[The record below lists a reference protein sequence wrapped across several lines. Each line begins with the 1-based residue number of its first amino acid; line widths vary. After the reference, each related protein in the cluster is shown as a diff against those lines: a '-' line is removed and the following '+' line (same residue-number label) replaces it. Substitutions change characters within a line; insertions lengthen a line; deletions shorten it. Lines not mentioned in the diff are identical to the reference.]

1 MSPSTPFIRRPV
13 ATILLTFGLAAAGA
27 LAFFRLPV
35 SPLPQVDFPTI
46 SVMAQLPGGSPEVV
60 ANTVATPLERHL
72 GQIADVTEM
81 TSSSTVG
88 VTRINLQF
96 GLDRDING
104 AARDVQAGMQ
114 AAYADLPTNLR
125 SNPTYRKVNPADA
138 PILILALTSDT
149 KLQGELYDA
158 ASSVLAQKL
167 SQIRGVGQVIVGG
180 SALPAVRV
188 ELNPF
193 ALQKYGIGLEDVRAA
208 LAAANAHSPKGDIE
222 DGDRHFQIYDND
234 QATRAAQYRSLI
246 LAYRNGAPVHVSD
259 VADLTDSVE
268 DLRNAGIANGKPAV
282 LIIIFRQP
290 NANIVG
296 TVDRVMAE
304 LPELRASISPAID
317 VEPTVDRSVTIRA
330 SLAEVERTLVLS
342 GILVV
347 AVVFLFL
354 RSGRATLVPSVA
366 VPVSLIGT
374 FGAMYLL
381 GYSLDNLSL
390 MALTVATGFVVDD
403 AIVVLENVARHIE
416 AGMTPVKAAIQ
427 GAGEVTFTVISM
439 SISLIAVFIPILLM
453 SGIVGRLFREFAVTL
468 SVAILMSLMISLA
481 TTPMMCAMLLR
492 RSPDERHGRF
502 YRASEAVF
510 DGMLRG
516 YDRTLTWGL
525 RRPLLIMAIL
535 AVALGLNIYL
545 YIAVPKGFFP
555 QQDTG
560 RVNGTIQAD
569 QAISFQA
576 MRQKLQEYIAIIRN
590 DPAVDNVVGF
600 TGAGL
605 GGSQTNTGSVFIS
618 LKPLSHRDL
627 SADEVITRIRRNVAH
642 IPGASLFLQA
652 VQDIRIGGRST
663 NAQYQFT
670 LQDYDAD
677 ELFAWAP
684 KILAELQA
692 IPQLTQVNSDQQ
704 NNGLETNVTIDRATA
719 ARFGL
724 TVAQID
730 NTLYDTFGQRQVST
744 IYNPL
749 NQYHVVME
757 AAPQYWQIADILK
770 TIFVSTSGGTA
781 SGTQTTNATAG
792 TVSGPP
798 ASMATTLTACSPASA
813 TASSATQQTSVGPTT
828 ASSSTSSTTATA
840 TSSTTTSP
848 TTSSPTVTSAAASS
862 PASSLS
868 LPTAVLGP
876 ASITPTS
883 TGSSSTTSTSS
894 STFTPITSSTAT
906 PASSTIVTASPTS
919 GACSTSA
926 AAASAAGSTT
936 ANAARNQASN
946 SIGNT
951 GNSTASS
958 GSAVSTGA
966 ETMIPLAAFAHMSP
980 GNVPLAVNH
989 QGLTVATTISFN
1001 LAAGASLS
1009 DAVREI
1015 NAVTARLQV
1024 PSTVRGGFQ
1033 GTAQAFEQ
1041 SVANEP
1047 FLILAAIVAVYIVL
1061 GMLYESYIHPLT
1073 ILSTLPSAG
1082 LGAVLALMLFGTE
1095 FNIMALIGVILLIG
1109 IVKKNAIMMIDFAL
1123 EAERGRGLSSQ
1134 QAIHEACLLRFRP
1147 IMMTTMAALLGAVPL
1162 AIGLGDGGELRQPLG
1177 IAIVGGLCVSQI
1189 LTLYTTPVIYLY
1201 LDRFGLWLRTLRR
1214 AHIDPHAPPVPGE

>member
-1 MSPSTPFIRRPV
+1 MSLSTPFIRRPV

-27 LAFFRLPV
+27 LAFFKLPV

-46 SVMAQLPGGSPEVV
+46 SVTAQLPGGSPEVV

-81 TSSSTVG
+81 TSTSTVG
-88 VTRINLQF
+88 MTRINLQF

-114 AAYADLPTNLR
+114 AAFADLPTTLR

-138 PILILALTSDT
+138 PILILALTSES

-158 ASSVLAQKL
+158 ADSVLAQKL
-167 SQIRGVGQVIVGG
+167 SQIQGVGQVIVGG
-180 SALPAVRV
+180 SALPAVRA
-188 ELNPF
+188 ELNPI

-208 LAAANAHSPKGDIE
+208 LAASNAHSPKGDIE
-222 DGDRHFQIYDND
+222 ESDRHYQLYDND
-234 QATRAAQYRSLI
+234 QATRATQYRSLI
-246 LAYRNGAPVHVSD
+246 LAYRNGAPVALSD
-259 VADLTDSVE
+259 VGDVTDSVE
-268 DLRNAGIANGKPAV
+268 DLRNAGMANGKPAV
-282 LIIIFRQP
+282 LIIIYRQP

-317 VEPTVDRSVTIRA
+317 VDPMVDRSTTIRA

-342 GILVV
+342 AVLVV
-347 AVVFLFL
+347 LVVFLFL
-354 RSGRATLVPSVA
+354 RSGRATLVPSIA

-374 FGAMYLL
+374 FGVMYLL

-403 AIVVLENVARHIE
+403 AIVVLENITRHIE
-416 AGMTPVKAAIQ
+416 AGMAPVSAAIK
-427 GAGEVTFTVISM
+427 GAAEVTFTVVSM

-453 SGIVGRLFREFAVTL
+453 GGIVGRLFREFAVTL
-468 SVAILMSLMISLA
+468 SVAIMVSLVISLA
-481 TTPMMCAMLLR
+481 TTPMMCALLLR
-492 RSPDERHGRF
+492 RPRHEGQSRFGRV
-502 YRASEAVF
+502 SEAGF
-510 DGMLRG
+510 AWLSGG
-516 YDRTLTWGL
+516 YDRSLSWAL
-525 RRPLLIMAIL
+525 RHPLLVIIVL
-535 AVALGLNIYL
+535 AATLGLNAYL
-545 YIAVPKGFFP
+545 FVVVPKGFFP

-560 RVNGTIQAD
+560 RVNGSIQAD
-569 QAISFQA
+569 QAISFQL
-576 MRQKLQEYIAIIRN
+576 MRQKLEQFIAVVRQ
-590 DPAVDNVVGF
+590 DPAVDTVVGF
-600 TGAGL
+600 TGGL
-605 GGSQTNTGSVFIS
+605 GGSQTNGGSMFIS
-618 LKPLSHRDL
+618 LKPLSRRAA
-627 SADEVITRIRRNVAH
+627 SADQVIARIRRNVAH

-704 NNGLETNVTIDRATA
+704 NNGLETNITIDRATA

-724 TVAQID
+724 TVSQID
-730 NTLYDTFGQRQVST
+730 NTLYDAFGQRQVST

-757 AAPQYWQIADILK
+757 AAPKYWQNPDILRS
-770 TIFVSTSGGTA
+770 FYVSTSGGPAT
-781 SGTQTTNATAG
+781 GTQTTNASAG
-792 TVSGPP
+792 TVSGAP
-798 ASMATTLTACSPASA
+798 AAGAATTTACSPASA
-813 TASSATQQTSVGPTT
+813 AASSVAAQT
-828 ASSSTSSTTATA
+828 
-840 TSSTTTSP
+840 TTTSSASP
-848 TTSSPTVTSAAASS
+848 SSTITTTSASS
-862 PASSLS
+862 MAA
-868 LPTAVLGP
+868 TTVAG
-876 ASITPTS
+876 S
-883 TGSSSTTSTSS
+883 TTSTTSTSS
-894 STFTPITSSTAT
+894 ASSSTVSGTAATSSSTSSPSSSSSSTFVPITSSTPT
-906 PASSTIVTASPTS
+906 PAASAGITASPSSGVCATS
-919 GACSTSA
+919 PA
-926 AAASAAGSTT
+926 STT
-936 ANAARNQASN
+936 STAATSSSAARNQALN

-958 GSAVSTGA
+958 GSAVSTAA
-966 ETMIPLAAFAHMSP
+966 ETMIPLSVFAHVGP

-989 QGLTVATTISFN
+989 QGLAVSATISFN
-1001 LAAGASLS
+1001 LAPGAALS

-1015 NAVTARLQV
+1015 NAALFRLHV
-1024 PSTVRGGFQ
+1024 PTSVRGGFQ
-1033 GTAQAFEQ
+1033 GTARAFEQ
-1041 SVANEP
+1041 SIADEP
-1047 FLILAAIVAVYIVL
+1047 YLILAAVVVIYIVL

-1082 LGAVLALMLFGTE
+1082 IGAVLALMLFGIE
-1095 FNIMALIGVILLIG
+1095 FSIMSLIGVILLIG

-1123 EAERGRGLSSQ
+1123 DAERTRGLTSR

-1147 IMMTTMAALLGAVPL
+1147 IMMTTMAALFGAVPL
-1162 AIGLGDGGELRQPLG
+1162 ALGLGDGGELRQPLG
-1177 IAIVGGLCVSQI
+1177 IAIVGGLCVSQV

-1201 LDRFGLWLRTLRR
+1201 LDRFSLWLRPAHGLRS
-1214 AHIDPHAPPVPGE
+1214 DPDAPLVPGE